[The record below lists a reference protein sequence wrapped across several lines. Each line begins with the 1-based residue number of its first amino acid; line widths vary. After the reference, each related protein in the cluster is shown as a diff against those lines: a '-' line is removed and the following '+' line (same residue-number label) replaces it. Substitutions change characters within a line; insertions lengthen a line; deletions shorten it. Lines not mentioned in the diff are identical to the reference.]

1 MDTARP
7 SNAEPGPRPADVTA
21 AVPAPDAAG
30 EAPPVGEA
38 ALVAQ
43 FLAAEQRFQLLL
55 DDCVAGQPAL
65 SRQRLA
71 ALSGFLDDAAWRGVE
86 ALETLQQRPVRDVA
100 AAVLNAAPR
109 RPELVWRGVA

>member
-21 AVPAPDAAG
+21 AVPAPPAN
-30 EAPPVGEA
+30 PVGEA

-55 DDCVAGQPAL
+55 DDCVAGRPAL

-71 ALSGFLDDAAWRGVE
+71 ALSGFLDDAAWRGIE

-100 AAVLNAAPR
+100 AAVLNAADR
-109 RPELVWRGVA
+109 TPELVWRGVA

>member
-1 MDTARP
+1 MDTVRP
-7 SNAEPGPRPADVTA
+7 RNAEQGPRPADVTA
-21 AVPAPDAAG
+21 AVPAPPAA
-30 EAPPVGEA
+30 PVGEA

-55 DDCVAGQPAL
+55 DDCVAGRPAL

-86 ALETLQQRPVRDVA
+86 ALETLQQRPVHDVA
-100 AAVLNAAPR
+100 AAVLNAADR
-109 RPELVWRGVA
+109 TPEVAWRGVA